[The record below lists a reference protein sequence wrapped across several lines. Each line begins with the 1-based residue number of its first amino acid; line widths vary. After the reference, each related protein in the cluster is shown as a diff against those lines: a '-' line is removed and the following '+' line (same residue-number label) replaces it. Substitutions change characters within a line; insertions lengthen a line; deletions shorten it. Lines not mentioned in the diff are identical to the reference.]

1 MARLTDGVSRRVT
14 SSNRNVT
21 KDGRIIWCIWYNSVI
36 YDSNNKMTSVMSEV
50 EDVTEHRR
58 IDQAKDEFISLVSHE
73 LRNPLTVILGSVQ
86 TALTPG
92 LADDEIRFLLENAA
106 EGGRSMEQII
116 TNLLEL
122 SRYQANRLNLAR
134 GKVNVET
141 MAREAVEQVKL
152 FHPFRSYS
160 LNIGRGI
167 PPVNADPVR
176 VGRIIYNLVD
186 NAAKYSAPDS
196 EITVKIENEGKQIA
210 VSVIDRGIGIK
221 AERIGELFEPFQ
233 RLVEQSENTKG
244 LGLGL
249 VVCKRLV
256 ESHGGKLTVDSKEG
270 NGSTFTFTLPLE

>member
-1 MARLTDGVSRRVT
+1 VRACAFRKRDIELFSILLLRAF
-14 SSNRNVT
+14 
-21 KDGRIIWCIWYNSVI
+21 
-36 YDSNNKMTSVMSEV
+36 
-50 EDVTEHRR
+50 EHRR

-256 ESHGGKLTVDSKEG
+256 ESHGGKLTIDSKEG